1 MTLAE
6 QLGARAEAKSHRK
19 KLEMIHHCIE
29 NQKMTDCV
37 AIALSL
43 IVETLPDSKNAS
55 TANTSATAD
64 TSIHLM
70 DTISHTNNKIVN
82 LNRQLKRAVV
92 EKERC

>member
-1 MTLAE
+1 
-6 QLGARAEAKSHRK
+6 
-19 KLEMIHHCIE
+19 
-29 NQKMTDCV
+29 MTDCV

-43 IVETLPDSKNAS
+43 ICETLPDAKS
-55 TANTSATAD
+55 TANTSATADAD

-82 LNRQLKRAVV
+82 LNRQLKRATS